1 MDDDDRFLG
10 GPLFSLA
17 QWTLYLILAL
27 VVVAMATAVAAW
39 GL

>member
-27 VVVAMATAVAAW
+27 FLVAMLSALWVSF
-39 GL
+39 